1 MKHKLSLFIISYL
14 FSIAVIAGQAT
25 TALAPITVS
34 ERPSTTPSFNTQPV
48 SKNEFYRQEL
58 IERGVNTL
66 ENVTQ
71 QVANLH
77 LTNEGIGSYGQ
88 IFSLRGLTNTSL
100 FSAPVVVIYVDDVPY
115 SSSMASMGRLFAIDS
130 LDVYRS
136 SQPALFGKN
145 AYAGAIDIKTK
156 QAENDLH
163 AGVALELGNFNQHQV
178 TAHSSGALINDKLYF
193 NLSGEYQ
200 QRDGFLYN
208 SYLNTTPDNQEN
220 FSGRASLK
228 WTPTKAWDV
237 RLILSKEDFN
247 YGASRYVRLDSPDF
261 YTVRSEVTEQLKQQ
275 ADSQAIRIA
284 YDTGDYQV
292 LSVSS
297 RRFWQMNPRVADL
310 NLTPTVLTRT
320 QTLAETAW
328 TQEFRLCSAVNF

>member
-1 MKHKLSLFIISYL
+1 MKHKLLLIPYL
-14 FSIAVIAGQAT
+14 LPIT
-25 TALAPITVS
+25 TLAAQTTELAPITVS
-34 ERPSTTPSFNTQPV
+34 EKLSTAPSFNTEPV
-48 SKNEFYRQEL
+48 SKDEFYRQEL

-100 FSAPVVVIYVDDVPY
+100 FSAPVVVVYVDDVPY

-130 LDVYRS
+130 LNVYRS

-178 TAHSSGALINDKLYF
+178 TANSSGALIKLGF
-193 NLSGEYQ
+193 N
-200 QRDGFLYN
+200 
-208 SYLNTTPDNQEN
+208 
-220 FSGRASLK
+220 
-228 WTPTKAWDV
+228 
-237 RLILSKEDFN
+237 
-247 YGASRYVRLDSPDF
+247 
-261 YTVRSEVTEQLKQQ
+261 
-275 ADSQAIRIA
+275 
-284 YDTGDYQV
+284 
-292 LSVSS
+292 
-297 RRFWQMNPRVADL
+297 
-310 NLTPTVLTRT
+310 
-320 QTLAETAW
+320 
-328 TQEFRLCSAVNF
+328 